1 MIRGGVRVPLHS
13 LERAIEL
20 AGGHATESYLE
31 ADYCIVGKDAVY
43 EPWMEK
49 FTKDPKK
56 KSVPIVQE
64 DVRLTSRLNLWCVVR
79 RVSCMSCVSCVSCVV
94 SARAIV
100 CLTCY
105 DISGSWTV

>member
-1 MIRGGVRVPLHS
+1 MIRAGVRVPLHS

-20 AGGHATESYLE
+20 AGGHATESFAE

-64 DVRLTSRLNLWCVVR
+64 DVRLTSVR
-79 RVSCMSCVSCVSCVV
+79 VSCVSCV
-94 SARAIV
+94 A
-100 CLTCY
+100 LQLE
-105 DISGSWTV
+105 

>member
-64 DVRLTSRLNLWCVVR
+64 DVRLTSRHNLCVCRVCR
-79 RVSCMSCVSCVSCVV
+79 ACRVCRVSCQRERWDVSRVRIVSC
-94 SARAIV
+94 
-100 CLTCY
+100 
-105 DISGSWTV
+105 SWTA